1 MIPATRRFRP
11 FALSALALL
20 ALAILAPLPALAG
33 ENTLGAGIHYWRTV
47 DELRDDGVGDID
59 SKGTSGV
66 LSYQHFPGGPL
77 GWEIDLEYFDKGF
90 SGSTDEA
97 YAPQVYLVLGH
108 HFYAAVGV
116 GVTYSSGLEKS
127 PSDPFYAG
135 RLGMS
140 VLLLPSL
147 SLDINA
153 NYRANTFKGLGNA
166 ETDTVTLGALLRVT
180 L

>member
-1 MIPATRRFRP
+1 MKRFRGITRMTLA
-11 FALSALALL
+11 ALVLGAVAT
-20 ALAILAPLPALAG
+20 LPAQAG

-47 DELRDDGVGDID
+47 DELRDDGFGDID

-77 GWEIDLEYFDKGF
+77 GFEIDLEYFDKGF
-90 SGSTDEA
+90 GGSTDEA

-135 RLGMS
+135 RLGIS
-140 VLLLPSL
+140 LLLVPSV
-147 SLDINA
+147 SLDVNA
-153 NYRANTFKGLGNA
+153 NYRANTFKGLGDA
-166 ETDTVTLGALLRVT
+166 DTDTVSLGALLRFT

>member
-1 MIPATRRFRP
+1 MTKPVRVLSLSILAP
-11 FALSALALL
+11 FAFL
-20 ALAILAPLPALAG
+20 ALAALPAQAG

-66 LSYQHFPGGPL
+66 LSYQHFPGGLL

-97 YAPQVYLVLGH
+97 YAPQIYLVLGH
-108 HFYAAVGV
+108 HFYAAAGV

-135 RLGMS
+135 RVGISL
-140 VLLLPSL
+140 LLLPSL
-147 SLDINA
+147 SLDVNA
-153 NYRANTFKGLGNA
+153 NYRANTFKGLGDA
-166 ETDTVTLGALLRVT
+166 ASDTVTLGALLRVT